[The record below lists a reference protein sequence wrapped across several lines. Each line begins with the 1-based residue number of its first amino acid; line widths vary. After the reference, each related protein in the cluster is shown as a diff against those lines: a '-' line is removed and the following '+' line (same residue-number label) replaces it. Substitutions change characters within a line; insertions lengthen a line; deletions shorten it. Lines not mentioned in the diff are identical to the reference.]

1 MEALAREVERAHE
14 REQALLKQLAE
25 KDAQIRMVLEERFYH
40 PVQPARNT
48 SVRST
53 VVMRPEDVEDVVQF
67 PVESDKQEVAKAE
80 TRYKEA
86 VRDTEQALDAAIAE
100 EMKQIVAE
108 QEAAHAGQEVQAP
121 EPVEML
127 ERVASAAEPMTK
139 AERSKEAARQI
150 AEAQP

>member
-1 MEALAREVERAHE
+1 
-14 REQALLKQLAE
+14 
-25 KDAQIRMVLEERFYH
+25 MVLEERFYH
-40 PVQPARNT
+40 PVQAARNT

-67 PVESDKQEVAKAE
+67 PVEGDKEIIDKAE
-80 TRYKEA
+80 ARYKEA
-86 VRDTEQALDAAIAE
+86 VRGTQEALDAAIAE

-108 QEAAHAGQEVQAP
+108 QEAAHAGEEVKAP
-121 EPVEML
+121 EPIEML
-127 ERVASAAEPMTK
+127 DRVGVELLTSMPSRGARIANIAVPTEPMTK

>member
-1 MEALAREVERAHE
+1 
-14 REQALLKQLAE
+14 
-25 KDAQIRMVLEERFYH
+25 MVLEERFYH

-67 PVESDKQEVAKAE
+67 PVEGD
-80 TRYKEA
+80 KEA
-86 VRDTEQALDAAIAE
+86 ISKEENAASEAERRLAAQLDE
-100 EMKQIVAE
+100 EVKEIVKE
-108 QEAAHAGQEVQAP
+108 HEAAHAGEQVAAP

-127 ERVASAAEPMTK
+127 ERVAAVAEPMTK